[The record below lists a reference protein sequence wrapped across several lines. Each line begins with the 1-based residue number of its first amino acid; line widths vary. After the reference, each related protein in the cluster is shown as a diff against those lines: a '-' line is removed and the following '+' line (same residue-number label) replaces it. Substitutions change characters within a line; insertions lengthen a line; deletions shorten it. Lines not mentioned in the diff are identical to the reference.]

1 MDETIEFSSNNRS
14 NKVLFFE
21 DLKRIIRDSL
31 KVFVDI
37 KHLEQLLYL
46 DETLFEVKWEWSSTK
61 KGYDVMITLPKI
73 KSKD

>member
-1 MDETIEFSSNNRS
+1 MDETIEFSNNNRS
-14 NKVLFFE
+14 NKFVFFE
-21 DLKRIIRDSL
+21 DLKRTIRDSL
-31 KVFVDI
+31 KVFVEI

-46 DETLFEVKWEWSSTK
+46 DETLFEVKWEWSCTK